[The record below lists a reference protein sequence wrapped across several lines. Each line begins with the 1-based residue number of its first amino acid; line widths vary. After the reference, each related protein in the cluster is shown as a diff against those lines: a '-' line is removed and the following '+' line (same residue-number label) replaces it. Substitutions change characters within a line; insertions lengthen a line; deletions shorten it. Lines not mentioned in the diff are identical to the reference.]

1 MIALLPALLL
11 SLTASSSS
19 TSTTAVAP
27 PARVTIV
34 VGYDGDGSGARPVLA
49 YADDDAARLY
59 LAALQDSERAWLLT
73 TFDDD
78 SARVFPELTRTARA
92 PTKAELGR
100 VLGEAFWQLRA
111 WHDAG
116 RPTELVFSFAGHGD
130 VSAAGE
136 GFLVFADGALTRGE
150 LGAQIV
156 RASPADVNHVLIDAC
171 ASYFMV
177 NARGETTAPA
187 VSLSPALLELVRP
200 PVDDAAAWARTG
212 TLVSTSGAVA
222 VHESSALGSGV
233 FSYLLRS
240 ALAGPG
246 DTDGDGDIEYGE
258 AAAFI
263 AAASASIDDPR
274 ARLQVHARAPSQRP
288 HVALSDLRIGEGRR
302 FLDVDV
308 AAVDHVRVLDQHG
321 LPYVELRRGT
331 RGKAVTIAL
340 HGSAFYVVQVG
351 TREATLVPRT
361 AGAYALSSLR
371 FEDSP
376 RARGPD
382 GAFAGLYE
390 TPFDES
396 FVQGFLATS
405 SSPAPL
411 AGEAFTVSWATSGAP
426 PLRPPWGAMTTGAF
440 VAAATLT
447 TAASVSAVMNLV
459 TFAELQRRFERTA
472 TIDPELALSV
482 EGWRT
487 TATIT
492 GAGAVGAVVLGA
504 GTWWL
509 AHEQEQP

>member
-1 MIALLPALLL
+1 MSVLLSALLL
-11 SLTASSSS
+11 SMS
-19 TSTTAVAP
+19 TPTPSLSAA

-34 VGYDGDGSGARPVLA
+34 VGYDGDGGGARPVLA

-116 RPTELVFSFAGHGD
+116 RQTELVFSFAGHGD

-136 GFLVFADGALTRGE
+136 GFLVFADGALTRSE

-177 NARGETTAPA
+177 NARGEATAPA
-187 VSLSPALLELVRP
+187 VPLTPALLELVRP
-200 PVDDAAAWARTG
+200 KVVDDPAAWARTG
-212 TLVSTSGAVA
+212 TLVSTSSAAA

-263 AAASASIDDPR
+263 AAASAGIDDPR
-274 ARLQVHARAPSQRP
+274 ARLQVHARAPLQRP
-288 HVALSDLRIGEGRR
+288 HVALSDLRVGEGRR

-321 LPYVELRRGT
+321 LPYVELRRGR
-331 RGKAVTIAL
+331 RGQAVTIAL

-351 TREATLVPRT
+351 AREATLVPRT

-376 RARGPD
+376 RARGAD
-382 GAFAGLYE
+382 GAFIGLYE
-390 TPFDES
+390 TPFDDS

-411 AGEAFTVSWATSGAP
+411 AGEAFSVSWATSGAP
-426 PLRPPWGAMTTGAF
+426 PVRPPWAAMTTGAF

-447 TAASVSAVMNLV
+447 AASSASAVMNLV
-459 TFAELQRRFERTA
+459 TFGELQRSFAQTA
-472 TIDPELALSV
+472 TIDPDLSLSV
-482 EGWRT
+482 EAWRT
-487 TATIT
+487 TATVT
-492 GAGAVGAVVLGA
+492 GAAAVGAVVLGA

-509 AHEQEQP
+509 ANEQEQP